1 MQRTRSK
8 TVLYLRFIRIGPAEL
23 IMKYLFI
30 CSLMLSISIGC
41 NRVASNG
48 RELSAYDYA
57 PYQEGL
63 NCYNSGIRAE
73 ANPYTGKPGHESS
86 AWLRGW
92 VDGKNNYHRK
102 VED

>member
-1 MQRTRSK
+1 
-8 TVLYLRFIRIGPAEL
+8 
-23 IMKYLFI
+23 MKYLFI
-30 CSLMLSISIGC
+30 CLLMLSVSIGC

-73 ANPYTGKPGHESS
+73 ANPYIGKPGHESS

-92 VDGKNNYHRK
+92 IDGKNNYHRK
-102 VED
+102 VEE